1 MNGVNG
7 VNGMNGS
14 GYFEHEKLDVYRVA
28 LEVLRGVSGKRG
40 AFAGNAWLYQ
50 EGIRS
55 AGSVVLNVAEGASL
69 RAKGAKKRHY
79 QIAHASC
86 GELAA
91 VFDAAD
97 AMGVNGLRDLAEL
110 NRREGQML
118 GKLSR

>member
-1 MNGVNG
+1 MSG

-97 AMGVNGLRDLAEL
+97 AMGVNGLHELAEL

>member
-1 MNGVNG
+1 MKH
-7 VNGMNGS
+7 GS
-14 GYFEHEKLDVYRVA
+14 GYFEHEKLDAYRVA
-28 LEVLRGVSGKRG
+28 LEVLRGVSEKRG
-40 AFAGNAWLYQ
+40 SFAGNAWLYQ

-69 RAKGAKKRHY
+69 RARGAKKRHY

-91 VFDAAD
+91 VFDTAE
-97 AMGVNGLRDLAEL
+97 AMGIGGLYELVEL
-110 NRREGQML
+110 NRREGQIL